1 MGSVREGILHPPA
14 PESVET
20 AVQAAVATARRRWTA
35 RDLER
40 EIAARESCPREV
52 VGTAIR
58 RLVDGGILEY
68 DYTFGQSYLVLS
80 FHRPV
85 AVGERFVILSPGC
98 QDIAPAD
105 RVPLCLAPGSAFGSG
120 RHPTTRLALQGLEKG
135 WALAWSSAGSGSP
148 PTTVIDIGTGSG
160 ILAIAAARLGAVA
173 VTAVDTDACARW
185 EAAANIALNAA
196 TASIIVTGA
205 DLENLPGT
213 FDMVI
218 ANLRLPTLIELLPWV
233 RSHLQQKGCVVVSGI
248 REDEWAV
255 LKARYGD
262 AGYHPVWHRC
272 EAGWIGGL
280 FRVAVGGK
288 ACSRLVDG

>member
-80 FHRPV
+80 FHLPV

-148 PTTVIDIGTGSG
+148 PPTVIDIGTGSG
-160 ILAIAAARLGAVA
+160 ILA
-173 VTAVDTDACARW
+173 
-185 EAAANIALNAA
+185 IALNAA

-218 ANLRLPTLIELLPWV
+218 ANLRLPTLIQLLPWV